1 MSRSPVVSLDS
12 LELDT
17 LAHGETFEARMG
29 RIGPVIGMEQL
40 GAMLTVV
47 PPGKR
52 AFPYHRHHIIEE
64 AILILQGEAEYRYGD
79 EVYPARA
86 GDVIAAPAGAE
97 ARAHQLINT
106 GQEELRYVCFST
118 MQKTDVVE
126 YPDSNKVGAITWG
139 DESGEGDGVLF
150 RHRAYAQEVD
160 YWEGEE

>member
-17 LAHGETFEARMG
+17 LAHCETLEARMG

-40 GAMLTVV
+40 GATLTIV
-47 PPGKR
+47 PRGKR

-64 AILILQGEAEYRYGD
+64 AILILQGEADYRYGD

-97 ARAHQLINT
+97 AQAHQLINT

-126 YPDSNKVGAITWG
+126 YPDSNKVGAITWS